1 MDPIEAL
8 ARPDKWY
15 LGCGDGIIFAPP
27 FPTWLDAPGF
37 WDEAQIYQYA
47 VGPLFTVTILDHD
60 GRELPLTARSR
71 RWTPADLTVEYDLP
85 GGATATE
92 IRSVQPGGIFAS
104 EWSVRSPRPM
114 SWHAVAWTIQE
125 TASLELRTVGWA
137 GSLAWIRNASD
148 RREVPFRAR
157 MELAAIGEATSWSAT
172 LSERSAVQPHWR
184 LAPFAEQWEAESLP
198 RAVRLQGIN
207 PNGLLYGAVHTAL
220 PRQATE
226 ATFAFALRLTAADDA
241 LRGGRGATPLASRI
255 IAARGGAP
263 TPLGTDAIGAAATPA
278 PNAPL
283 PRAAASMPLARA
295 SRRRWR
301 DFFASVPSFSCSDPY
316 LERYYWYR
324 WYGLWLNSIQPGVGN
339 YRWPTVCEGIGFFHE
354 PITYSAQC
362 HARELRWMRDPA
374 HARGVLRTIFD
385 HIKPDGALNGRIY
398 VNHLQGTDFYHANWG
413 DALLALDAVHPDDPF
428 IAELYP
434 KLAQHAE
441 WLVATRDADATGMID
456 VVDQYETGQEYMS
469 RYQAVDDKADAY
481 GWENRIRLK
490 GIDVTVYSYALY
502 RCLERVAARAGVPDE
517 SARWGS
523 LAARTARAVR
533 EVMWDAEHG
542 MFSDVDPRTMQR
554 TGVAAAVCFYPY
566 FTDLATEEHV
576 AGLERNLLDPARFW
590 TEYPVPSS
598 ALDDPLFNAIAEWK
612 GKRHVCPWN
621 GRVWPMTNS
630 HVMEAL
636 GRWGD
641 AAHPRLR
648 AAAGSFLPRF
658 VRMMFHDGDLDRPN
672 CFEHYNPFTGAA
684 SVYRGIDDYQHSWV
698 ADLII
703 QYACGVRVRDDAI
716 VIDPI
721 PMELESFE
729 LRGVR
734 AAGVDLTVRLDGGYV
749 TVTANDQLRMARLGE
764 PIVIPR

>member
-8 ARPDKWY
+8 ARADKWY
-15 LGCGDGIIFAPP
+15 LGSGDGIIFAPP

-37 WDEAQIYQYA
+37 WDDAQIYQYA
-47 VGPLFTVTILDHD
+47 IGPLFTVTILDHD
-60 GRELPLTARSR
+60 GRELPLVARGR

-85 GGATATE
+85 GGLTATE

-104 EWSVRSPRPM
+104 EWSVRAPRPV
-114 SWHAVAWTIQE
+114 SLHAVAWTAQD
-125 TASLELRTVGWA
+125 TAAIELRTVGWDGA
-137 GSLAWIRNASD
+137 LKWIRTASD

-157 MELAAIGEATSWSAT
+157 MELAAVGEATSWSAT
-172 LSERSAVQPHWR
+172 LSERSALQPHWR
-184 LAPFAEQWEAESLP
+184 FAPFGELWEGEALP
-198 RAVRLQGIN
+198 REVRLQGIS
-207 PNGLLYGAVHTAL
+207 PTGFLYGAVHTAL
-220 PRQATE
+220 PPMVTQAS
-226 ATFAFALRLTAADDA
+226 FAFALRLTASDDA
-241 LRGGRGATPLASRI
+241 LRGGRGATPLATRI
-255 IAARGGAP
+255 VREGAAPP
-263 TPLGTDAIGAAATPA
+263 TPLSTATIGGAAGAVSGGA
-278 PNAPL
+278 
-283 PRAAASMPLARA
+283 RASASMPFARA

-301 DFFASVPSFSCSDPY
+301 DFFASVPSFACSDPY

-362 HARELRWMRDPA
+362 HARELRWLRDPA

-385 HIKPDGALNGRIY
+385 HQKPDGALNGRIY

-413 DALLALDAVHPDDPF
+413 DALLAIDAVRPDDDYVR
-428 IAELYP
+428 ELYP
-434 KLAQHAE
+434 ALARHAE
-441 WLVATRDADATGMID
+441 WLVATRDADGTGMID

-469 RYQAVDDKADAY
+469 RYQAVDDRADAY

-490 GIDVTVYSYALY
+490 GIDVTVYAYALY
-502 RCLERVAARAGVPDE
+502 RCLERIASRAGVAGE
-517 SARWGS
+517 SAHWRGY
-523 LAARTARAVR
+523 AERTARAVR
-533 EVMWDAEHG
+533 GVMWDAAAG
-542 MFSDVDPRTMQR
+542 MFFDVDPRTMQR
-554 TGVAAAVCFYPY
+554 TGVSAAVCFYPY
-566 FTDLATEEHV
+566 FTDLAGEEHL

-590 TEYPVPSS
+590 TAYPVPSS
-598 ALDDPLFNAIAEWK
+598 ALDDPYFNAIAEWK

-641 AAHPRLR
+641 APHPRLR
-648 AAAGSFLPRF
+648 AAAGQFLPRF

-672 CFEHYNPFTGAA
+672 CYEHYNPFTGAA

-703 QYACGVRVRDDAI
+703 QFACGVRVHEHEI

-721 PMELESFE
+721 PMDLDYFE

-734 AAGVDLTVRLDGGYV
+734 VGDIDLSVRLDGGFV
-749 TVTANDQLRMARLGE
+749 TVTANDQLRLARFGE
-764 PIVIPR
+764 TIVIPR

>member
-8 ARPDKWY
+8 ARDDKWY

-60 GRELPLTARSR
+60 GRELPLVARRR

-85 GGATATE
+85 GGLSATE
-92 IRSVQPGGIFAS
+92 IRSVQPGGVFAS
-104 EWSVRSPRPM
+104 EWTVRAPRPV
-114 SWHAVAWTIQE
+114 SLHAVGWTVQD
-125 TASLELRTVGWA
+125 TAPLELRTVGWDGA
-137 GSLAWIRNASD
+137 LSWIRTASD
-148 RREVPFRAR
+148 RREVPFRVR
-157 MELAAIGEATSWSAT
+157 MELAAVGEATSWSAT
-172 LSERSAVQPHWR
+172 LSERSALQPHWR
-184 LAPFAEQWEAESLP
+184 FAPFAELWEAESLP
-198 RAVRLQGIN
+198 REVRLQGIS
-207 PNGLLYGAVHTAL
+207 PTGFLYGGVHTAL
-220 PRQATE
+220 PRQVTE

-255 IAARGGAP
+255 IPERGAAP
-263 TPLGTDAIGAAATPA
+263 TPLSSPAVGSVPAA
-278 PNAPL
+278 
-283 PRAAASMPLARA
+283 PRTAASMPMARA

-301 DFFASVPSFSCSDPY
+301 DFFAQVPRFACSDPY

-362 HARELRWMRDPA
+362 HARELRWLRDPA

-385 HIKPDGALNGRIY
+385 HQKPDGALNGRIY

-413 DALLALDAVHPDDPF
+413 DALLALDAVHPDD
-428 IAELYP
+428 AYVRELYP
-434 KLAQHAE
+434 ALARHAE
-441 WLVATRDADATGMID
+441 WLVSTRDADGTGMID

-469 RYQAVDDKADAY
+469 RYQAVDDRADAY

-490 GIDVTVYSYALY
+490 GIDVTVYAYALF
-502 RCLERVAARAGVPDE
+502 RCLERVASRAGASDKAAHWA
-517 SARWGS
+517 SY
-523 LAARTARAVR
+523 AARTATAVR
-533 EVMWDAEHG
+533 ERMWDGDAG
-542 MFSDVDPRTMQR
+542 MFFDVDPRDMTR
-554 TGVAAAVCFYPY
+554 TGVYAAVCFYPY
-566 FTDLATEEHV
+566 FTDLAGDEHV
-576 AGLERNLLDPARFW
+576 AGLERNLLDPKRFW

-598 ALDDPLFNAIAEWK
+598 ALDDPYFNAVAEWK

-641 AAHPRLR
+641 AHHPRLR
-648 AAAGSFLPRF
+648 AAAGQFLPRF
-658 VRMMFHDGDLDRPN
+658 VRMMFHDGNLDRPN
-672 CFEHYNPFTGAA
+672 CYEHYNPFTGAA

-698 ADLII
+698 ADLIV
-703 QYACGVRVRDDAI
+703 QYACGVRVHEHEI
-716 VIDPI
+716 VIDPL
-721 PMELESFE
+721 PMELDFFE
-729 LRGVR
+729 LRDVR
-734 AAGVDLTVRLDGGYV
+734 IGDIDLSVRLDGGYL
-749 TVTANDQLRMARLGE
+749 TVTANDQLHMARFGE
-764 PIVIPR
+764 TIVIPR